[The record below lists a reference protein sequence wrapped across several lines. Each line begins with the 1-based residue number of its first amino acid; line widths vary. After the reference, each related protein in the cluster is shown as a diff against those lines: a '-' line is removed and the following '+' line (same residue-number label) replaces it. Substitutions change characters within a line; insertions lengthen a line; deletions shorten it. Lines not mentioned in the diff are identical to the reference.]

1 MIRLAN
7 KFDKD
12 GIMDLMRMFRDESPI
27 QQYKDLNNVEYISRL
42 LDNLIA
48 GQGVIYIEENV
59 GMIIGVIQPTIWCD
73 KTFALYELAWYVKPE
88 NRNTSV
94 GYRLLSAYVLHAK
107 KLKDEGRIKLF
118 TMNKMITSPDIKYE
132 KFGFTKIEEGW
143 LQ

>member
-42 LDNLIA
+42 LDTLIA

>member
-42 LDNLIA
+42 LDSLIA

-94 GYRLLSAYVLHAK
+94 GYRLLSAYVLHAN
-107 KLKDEGRIKLF
+107 KLKDAGRIKLF

-132 KFGFTKIEEGW
+132 KFGFTKIEESW

>member
-27 QQYKDLNNVEYISRL
+27 EQYKELNNVEYISNL
-42 LDNLIA
+42 LNKLIA
-48 GQGVIYIEENV
+48 GQGVIYIKENV

-88 NRNTSV
+88 HRNTTT
-94 GYRLLSAYVLHAK
+94 GYRLLSAYITHAK

-118 TMNKMITSPDIKYE
+118 TMNKMITSPAIKYE
-132 KFGFTKIEEGW
+132 KFGFTKIEESYM
-143 LQ
+143 Q

>member
-27 QQYKDLNNVEYISRL
+27 KQYKDLNNVEYISRL
-42 LDNLIA
+42 LDTIIA

-94 GYRLLSAYVLHAK
+94 GYRLLSAYVLHAN

-132 KFGFTKIEEGW
+132 KFGFAKIEESW
-143 LQ
+143 IQ